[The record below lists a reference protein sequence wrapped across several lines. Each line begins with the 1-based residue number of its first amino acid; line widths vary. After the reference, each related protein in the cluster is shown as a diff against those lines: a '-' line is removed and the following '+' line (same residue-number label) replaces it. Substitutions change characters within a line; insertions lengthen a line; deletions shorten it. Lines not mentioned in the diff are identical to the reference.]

1 MELQDFLDYIESFKI
16 DYAEAKRNQEAYN
29 ESMNEEGYDD
39 NQLIDLI
46 KQVKGYAKK
55 ILGYKSGVGIELI
68 KNAVNSSKG
77 VKSKTGEYDPN
88 GKVIKIYIS
97 DRHPKDILRSL
108 CHELVHHAQNDEGEL
123 DSVKGVEPEEFRENP
138 KLKELEEKAYKL
150 GGTILKG
157 FSFDQ

>member
-29 ESMNEEGYDD
+29 ESMNEE
-39 NQLIDLI
+39 
-46 KQVKGYAKK
+46 GYAKK